1 MELIYRAFFFVASM
15 ALLMIFALPWVLLA
29 RLFMRRHERKYMMWE
44 WRLLY
49 VRSICPFAMTSLLFV
64 IPGISHYYYMLLNRL
79 GFDMQGVSGI
89 VFHWSDI
96 FRRRITTTT
105 TFKGCSIIWVAGMA
119 ILLLHL
125 ALTQRNL
132 RKYFAK
138 AGEIGENIYESSVIE
153 LPVQLGVFRKR
164 LYLPKGFQ
172 TAETTWLLRHMES
185 RKMEPLRRFLV
196 VFITVVYWFNPVMW
210 LYYYLWSRDNEIW
223 CDEKIVHQRP
233 ELFREKYAQGILN
246 FRKRQG
252 YAKDASGNLVEKKSP
267 NIYSFLTIFER
278 NPEGRAKRM
287 MYQKWYA
294 SGGGISAW
302 GCLLVSCALLFFLS
316 PLQRVWTEDSKTASG
331 KGEKT
336 AEKLFEDGKNLSIAK
351 GSTQSPSGLNRVI
364 QLEMREGEKDGFGG
378 YEGKFSLVMYDDV
391 KNKIDSVDMDDVFSR
406 SVMKSYHFSEGL
418 ELEMGDFNGDG
429 IQEIILGQKQALTE
443 AEFDKLFQGD
453 KDKPKIQDSQVCQ
466 FTLVNVEEKEL
477 KVLQEGIASV
487 SLKKD
492 QGESVKFELADG
504 VEGVFG
510 VPMGNKVQYYQWNKD
525 QAAYEPKDYT
535 EEDIEKLKEQSKDG
549 GDNQVQGEAKD
560 HTLAKEDGATA
571 IMVSTK
577 RDSTSSEEIQSVT
590 LSPRSSQVQFTD
602 VKGYYCDLLW
612 VPAMGEDAN
621 RYAQLIY
628 NGTKSRTF
636 VVYDTQR
643 KTVYYSQEDGTENL
657 GKLFQ
662 QFKENDISFSE
673 NSAAIYSL
681 KEKNNDTLKIE
692 FSAEAEGGVTV
703 KGSYEYNVL
712 EKKSANLSFTRAV
725 NNGESTAAPTVEPE

>member
-1 MELIYRAFFFVASM
+1 MEMIYRTFFFVASM

-29 RLFMRRHERKYMMWE
+29 RLFMGRHERKYVMWE

-49 VRSICPFAMTSLLFV
+49 LRSVCPFAMTSLLFV
-64 IPGISHYYYMLLNRL
+64 IPGVSHYYYMLLNRL
-79 GFDMQGVSGI
+79 GFAMQGVGGM

-96 FRRRITTTT
+96 FRRRITATTA
-105 TFKGCSIIWVAGMA
+105 FKGCSVIWVAGMA

-138 AGEIGENIYESSVIE
+138 AGEIGENIYESPAIE

-164 LYLPKGFQ
+164 LYLPKGYQ
-172 TAETTWLLRHMES
+172 TGETTWLLRHMES

-210 LYYYLWSRDNEIW
+210 LYYFFWNRDNEIW
-223 CDEKIVHQRP
+223 CDEKVMNQVSDR
-233 ELFREKYAQGILN
+233 FRQKYAQGILN
-246 FRKRQG
+246 FRKRQT
-252 YAKDASGNLVEKKSP
+252 YRKDEAGNLAEKKSP
-267 NIYSFLTIFER
+267 NIYCFLTIFER

-294 SGGGISAW
+294 SGGALSAY
-302 GCLLVSCALLFFLS
+302 GCLLATCALLFFLS
-316 PLQRVWTEDSKTASG
+316 PLQRVWMEDSKSASR

-336 AEKLFEDGKNLSIAK
+336 AEKLFEDGKNQVIAK
-351 GSTQSPSGLNRVI
+351 GSTQSPNGLNRVI
-364 QLEMREGEKDGFGG
+364 QLELDDGGKDGSGG
-378 YEGKFSLVMYDDV
+378 YDGKFSLVMYDDV
-391 KNKIDSVDMDDVFSR
+391 KNKIDSMDMDEVFSK
-406 SVMKSYHFSEGL
+406 SVMKSYHFSEGY
-418 ELEMGDFNGDG
+418 ELAIGDYNGDS

-443 AEFDKLFQGD
+443 AEFGKLFEGD

-466 FTLVNVEEKEL
+466 CTLVNVEEKEL
-477 KVLQEGIASV
+477 KVLQEGITSV
-487 SLKKD
+487 SLEKD
-492 QGESVKFELADG
+492 REESVKFAAADG
-504 VEGVFG
+504 VEGVFS
-510 VPMGNKVQYYQWNKD
+510 VPMGSKEQYYQWNKD
-525 QAAYEPKDYT
+525 QAAYEPKNYT
-535 EEDIEKLKEQSKDG
+535 KEDVEKLKEQSEDG
-549 GDNQVQGEAKD
+549 GDAQAQGEAKD
-560 HTLAKEDGATA
+560 HTLAKEDGGTA

-590 LSPRSSQVQFTD
+590 LSPRGSQVQFTD

-636 VVYDTQR
+636 VIYDTQR
-643 KTVYYSQEDGTENL
+643 KTAYYSQEDGTENL

-662 QFKENDISFSE
+662 QFHENDIAFSE

-725 NNGESTAAPTVEPE
+725 NNGESTAVPTVEPE

>member
-1 MELIYRAFFFVASM
+1 MEIIYRAFFFVASM
-15 ALLMIFALPWVLLA
+15 ALLMAFTLPWVLLA
-29 RLFMRRHERKYMMWE
+29 RLLMRRHERKYVMWE

-49 VRSICPFAMTSLLFV
+49 LRSVCPFAMTSLLFV
-64 IPGISHYYYMLLNRL
+64 IPGVSHYYYLLLNRL
-79 GFDMQGVSGI
+79 GFDMKGNGGM

-96 FRRRITTTT
+96 FRRSITATT
-105 TFKGCSIIWVAGMA
+105 TFKGCSIIWVAGVV

-132 RKYFAK
+132 RRYFAK
-138 AGEIGENIYESSVIE
+138 AGEIGENIYESSAIE

-185 RKMEPLRRFLV
+185 RKMEPMRRFLV

-223 CDEKIVHQRP
+223 CDEKLTAKGSDSVR
-233 ELFREKYAQGILN
+233 RKYAQAILN
-246 FRKRQG
+246 FRKRQRVV
-252 YAKDASGNLVEKKSP
+252 KDGDGHLEEKKSP
-267 NIYSFLTIFER
+267 SIYSFLTIFER

-294 SGGGISAW
+294 SGGSLSAY
-302 GCLLVSCALLFFLS
+302 GCLLATIALLFCLT
-316 PLQRVWTEDSKTASG
+316 PLQRVWMEDGKTASG
-331 KGEKT
+331 KEEKS
-336 AEKLFEDGKNLSIAK
+336 AEKIFEDGKNLVIAK
-351 GSTQSPSGLNRVI
+351 GSTQSPNGLNRAI
-364 QLEMREGEKDGFGG
+364 QLEMGEGEKDGSEG
-378 YEGKFSLVMYDDV
+378 YQGKFSLVMYDDAD
-391 KNKIDSVDMDDVFSR
+391 NKIDSMDMDEVFSR
-406 SVMKSYHFSEGL
+406 SAMKSYHFSEGL
-418 ELEMGDFNGDG
+418 GLEMGDFNGDG
-429 IQEIILGQKQALTE
+429 VQEIILGQKQALTE
-443 AEFDKLFQGD
+443 TEFDKLFEGE

-466 FTLVNVEEKEL
+466 FSLVNVEEKEL
-477 KVLQEGIASV
+477 KVLQEGIISV
-487 SLKKD
+487 SMEKD
-492 QGESVKFELADG
+492 QRESVQFEAADG
-504 VEGVFG
+504 VEGVFA

-525 QAAYEPKDYT
+525 RAAYEAKDYT
-535 EEDIEKLKEQSKDG
+535 EEDVEKLKKESTDG
-549 GDNQVQGEAKD
+549 NGNSAQGEAKD
-560 HTLAKEDGATA
+560 HTLAKEDGGTA

-590 LSPRSSQVQFTD
+590 LSPRGSQVQFTD

-612 VPAMGEDAN
+612 VPAMGENAK

-657 GKLFQ
+657 GKLFR

-673 NSAAIYSL
+673 NSAAIYTL

-692 FSAEAEGGVTV
+692 FSAEAEGGVKV
-703 KGSYEYNVL
+703 RGSYEYNVL
-712 EKKSANLSFTRAV
+712 KKKSANLSFTRSV
-725 NNGESTAAPTVEPE
+725 NHGESTAAPTAEPE